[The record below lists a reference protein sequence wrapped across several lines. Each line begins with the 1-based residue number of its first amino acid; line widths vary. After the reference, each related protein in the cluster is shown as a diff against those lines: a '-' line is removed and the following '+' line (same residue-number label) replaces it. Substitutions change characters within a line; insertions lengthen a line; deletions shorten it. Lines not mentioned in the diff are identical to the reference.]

1 MKRIVSI
8 QDFSC
13 VGKCSL
19 TAAIPVISA
28 AGVEA
33 CAIPTALLSNHTGFS
48 SFYSYDLTAQLEPI
62 GAQLKREK
70 IDFDAIYTGYIA
82 SVPQMK
88 LIERFIEDFRTER
101 TLIFVDPVMGDNG
114 KIYPALSADYPENMR
129 SLCGCADIITP
140 NITEACLLTRRDY
153 CEAPTEYQLEE
164 MLANLLALGAGAAVI
179 TGVCRGEKI
188 GAVGKTSG
196 GARFEQ
202 FAPRTEMNVSGTGDV
217 FASALL
223 GAVMRGAELSDA
235 VEIAAKFTS
244 EAVKITAE
252 APDRRFYGIRF
263 EQALG
268 MYIRLL
274 EQIEKRDSNA

>member
-19 TAAIPVISA
+19 TAALPVISA

-33 CAIPTALLSNHTGFS
+33 CAVPTALLSNHTGFG
-48 SFYSYDLTAQLEPI
+48 SFYCCDLTAQLEPI
-62 GAQLKREK
+62 GAQLKRECVA
-70 IDFDAIYTGYIA
+70 FDAIYTGYMA

-88 LIERFIEDFRTER
+88 LIERFIEDFREEN

-114 KIYPALSADYPENMR
+114 KLYSGLTANYPKNMR
-129 SLCGCADIITP
+129 EMCAHADIITP
-140 NITEACLLTRRDY
+140 NITEACLLTGREF
-153 CEAPTEYQLEE
+153 CEAPTDMQFNE
-164 MLANLLALGAGAAVI
+164 MLAALLELGAGAALI

-188 GAVGKTSG
+188 GVVGEMSG
-196 GARFEQ
+196 GARFER
-202 FAPRTEMNVSGTGDV
+202 FSPRTDITVAGTGDV

-223 GAVMRGAELSDA
+223 GALMRGAELEA
-235 VEIAAKFTS
+235 AAEIAAEFTAH
-244 EAVKITAE
+244 AVKITAE
-252 APDRRFYGIRF
+252 APDRRFYGIHF

-268 MYIRLL
+268 LYIRLL
-274 EQIEKRDSNA
+274 EERLQCAN